1 MLIKH
6 QIRKKKGKLL
16 AIGVAMG
23 LMSCTIT
30 GCSAIIQQEEVVL
43 DIPEYKESDLP
54 DGVFL
59 KVDDT
64 FYAPYN
70 EGKTYGQTAM
80 NSSGGRRK
88 AYPDIQKRISDRIQ
102 KQIGTAGSVQPGRI

>member
-54 DGVFL
+54 DGVF
-59 KVDDT
+59 
-64 FYAPYN
+64 
-70 EGKTYGQTAM
+70 
-80 NSSGGRRK
+80 
-88 AYPDIQKRISDRIQ
+88 
-102 KQIGTAGSVQPGRI
+102 